1 MSNEVAVK
9 ATLNIELNITCPH
22 CEHRFDLVSDT
33 NINDEGWL
41 FDQVISDDRWYVD
54 ADERLECD
62 TTCPECGG
70 DIVVKGV
77 IW

>member
-9 ATLNIELNITCPH
+9 ATLSIELNVTCPYCDH
-22 CEHRFDLVSDT
+22 WFDLVSDT
-33 NINDEGWL
+33 DLNDDEWL
-41 FDQVISDDRWYVD
+41 LDQVIPDHRWYVD
-54 ADERLECD
+54 ADERLGCD
-62 TTCPECGG
+62 ATCPECGG